1 MAWCRSICINCQS
14 YSRTVVREC
23 CKDDDQ
29 SQWDG
34 KIWPPATPKPLNWS
48 SPVFAQ
54 VIALWTSTTLQN
66 FIQIGWWDWG
76 VSFLRM
82 CDFAHRNVNSAIF
95 FVSSNRLQPRRPHR
109 FWYKIRQK
117 TRFRARMCLLGV
129 AKPKFKLQTPFYLP
143 RKLVR
148 TKLVR
153 NRVHFGRD
161 LRNFARKT
169 ALTLDMLACKRSL
182 VVIVAP

>member
-1 MAWCRSICINCQS
+1 MAKFDPPPPLNPLIDRHQYLRRWLRCGHLPPCKISSRSDDGIEGFRFCACAT
-14 YSRTVVREC
+14 SRTEMLTR
-23 CKDDDQ
+23 
-29 SQWDG
+29 
-34 KIWPPATPKPLNWS
+34 L
-48 SPVFAQ
+48 F
-54 VIALWTSTTLQN
+54 
-66 FIQIGWWDWG
+66 
-76 VSFLRM
+76 
-82 CDFAHRNVNSAIF
+82 F